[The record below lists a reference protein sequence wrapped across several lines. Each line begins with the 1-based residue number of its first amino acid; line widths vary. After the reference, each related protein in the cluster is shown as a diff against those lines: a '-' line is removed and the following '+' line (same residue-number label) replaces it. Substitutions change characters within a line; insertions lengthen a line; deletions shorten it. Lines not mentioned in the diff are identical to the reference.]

1 MKIKYFALLIVFWVF
16 NACEKEIVL
25 HPENSEQKLSVEAMF
40 TDFPVISYIRITKS
54 KGIYEPITNHEQ
66 ITDADVKLIDLDT
79 NDTIV
84 FQYDNS
90 PDVEKYKSS
99 VPGIEN
105 HTYLLDITAE
115 GQHITTTQTMTSK
128 VNLDRVISV
137 PTDEDPNL
145 YYLKMKFND
154 PPGQE
159 DYYLIIM
166 QPQDP
171 TSGLE
176 SRFSVLSDMSYNSS
190 EKTLSITDEFF
201 HKDENWVI
209 LFFHINRENF
219 NYFQVIHRAMKSLVN
234 GAHPFYGLSLGN
246 PQSTI
251 ENNETMGYF
260 FASPV
265 TASPIRIG
273 N

>member
-1 MKIKYFALLIVFWVF
+1 
-16 NACEKEIVL
+16 
-25 HPENSEQKLSVEAMF
+25 MF
-40 TDFPVISYIRITKS
+40 TDFPVVSYVRVTKS

-66 ITDADVKLIDLDT
+66 ITDADVKIIDLTT

-90 PDVEKYKSS
+90 PDVEKYKAT

-105 HTYLLDITAE
+105 HEYRLDIMAQGHHLTA
-115 GQHITTTQTMTSK
+115 TNTMTAK
-128 VNLDRVISV
+128 VNLNRVISV
-137 PTDEDPNL
+137 PTDDDTGR
-145 YYLKMKFND
+145 YYLKMKFDD
-154 PPGQE
+154 PPQQQ

-166 QPQDP
+166 QPLNP
-171 TSGLE
+171 NSGLE
-176 SRFSVLSDMSYNSS
+176 SRFSVVSDMAYNRN
-190 EKTLSITDEFF
+190 EKTITITDEFF
-201 HKDENWVI
+201 HKDEDWFV
-209 LFFHINRENF
+209 LFFHIDRKNF

-246 PQSTI
+246 PQGTI
-251 ENNETMGYF
+251 DGDQTLGYF
-260 FASPV
+260 ITSPV

>member
-1 MKIKYFALLIVFWVF
+1 MKIKFFVLFIFLWLL
-16 NACEKEIVL
+16 NACEKEVIL

-40 TDFPVISYIRITKS
+40 TDFPVVSYVRITKS

-66 ITDADVKLIDLDT
+66 ITDADVNLIDLTT
-79 NDTIV
+79 NDTIK
-84 FQYDNS
+84 FDYNTTT
-90 PDVEKYKSS
+90 ENYKSS

-105 HTYLLDITAE
+105 HTYLLDITAD
-115 GQHITTTQTMTSK
+115 GQHITATQKMTSK

-137 PTDEDPNL
+137 PSEDDPDL
-145 YYLKMKFND
+145 YYLKMQFDD

-171 TSGLE
+171 ASGLE
-176 SRFSVLSDMSYNSS
+176 SRFSVLSDMTYDSN
-190 EKTLSITDEFF
+190 ERTLSITDEFF
-201 HKDENWVI
+201 HKDENWVV
-209 LFFHINRENF
+209 LFFHIDRKNF

-246 PQSTI
+246 PQATVDGA
-251 ENNETMGYF
+251 ETFGYF